1 VDVQRI
7 WPSIIYIEPEKV
19 SSATLVP
26 FCGRSQPP
34 LTARIE
40 LLLRDGVRQRHAAWS
55 RKGACNDAIPPGDSE
70 SQLTGCQDSP
80 PSIVPRRQSQA
91 HKIGP

>member
-40 LLLRDGVRQRHAAWS
+40 LLLRDGKYASAPCGLEQ
-55 RKGACNDAIPPGDSE
+55 KGGL
-70 SQLTGCQDSP
+70 Q
-80 PSIVPRRQSQA
+80 
-91 HKIGP
+91 